1 VAVNQSNLVIEIRIN
16 GIQDYII
23 AYNSTEDLPNQRRPQ
38 TDDQMMMNKVLIA
51 SNNQGKLRE
60 FLEILHDFEA
70 ELVTPAD
77 IGLNLAVTE
86 DGSTYQ
92 ENAARKAIE
101 FAAHSG
107 MVTLADDSGLEVESL
122 GGAPGI
128 YSARYS
134 NKLNATDQ
142 DRRLHLLDQLAGKP
156 RPWLAQFRCV
166 VALAVPS
173 GVVHF
178 SEGICKGEII
188 PEERGD
194 HGFGYDPIFFIPE
207 YRCTMAELLPDVKN
221 QISHRGRAVK
231 AAQPVLEKLLSAYPG

>member
-1 VAVNQSNLVIEIRIN
+1 
-16 GIQDYII
+16 
-23 AYNSTEDLPNQRRPQ
+23 
-38 TDDQMMMNKVLIA
+38 MMRNKVLIA

-70 ELVTPAD
+70 ELLTPAN
-77 IGLNLAVTE
+77 IGLHLTVIE

-107 MVTLADDSGLEVESL
+107 MVTLADDSGLEVEIL
-122 GGAPGI
+122 DGAPGI

-134 NKLNATDQ
+134 NKPKATDQ
-142 DRRLHLLDQLAGKP
+142 DRRSYLLGELTGKP
-156 RPWLAQFRCV
+156 GPWVAQFRCV

-173 GVVHF
+173 GAVHF

-188 PEERGD
+188 PEERGE
-194 HGFGYDPIFFIPE
+194 HGFGYDPIFYLPE
-207 YRCTMAELLPDVKN
+207 FKRTMAELPPAIKN
-221 QISHRGRAVK
+221 QVSHRGRAVN
-231 AAQPVLEKLLSAYPG
+231 AARSMLVKLLSQH

>member
-1 VAVNQSNLVIEIRIN
+1 MIEILIN
-16 GIQDYII
+16 GIHNYII
-23 AYNSTEDLPNQRRPQ
+23 AYNSIVDIHPRSVKTS
-38 TDDQMMMNKVLIA
+38 KVYVYPMDKILIA

-77 IGLNLAVTE
+77 IGLDLTVIE

-107 MVTLADDSGLEVESL
+107 MITLADDSGLEVEL
-122 GGAPGI
+122 LDGAPGI
-128 YSARYS
+128 FSARYS
-134 NKLNATDQ
+134 NRTNATDQ
-142 DRRLHLLDQLAGKP
+142 DRRSYLLENLAGKP
-156 RPWLAQFRCV
+156 RPWLAHFRCV

-173 GVVHF
+173 GIVHF

-188 PEERGD
+188 PEERGE
-194 HGFGYDPIFFIPE
+194 HGFGYDPIFYLPE
-207 YRCTMAELLPDVKN
+207 YRRTMAELPPALKN

-231 AAQPVLEKLLSAYPG
+231 AARPMLEKILSGFTG